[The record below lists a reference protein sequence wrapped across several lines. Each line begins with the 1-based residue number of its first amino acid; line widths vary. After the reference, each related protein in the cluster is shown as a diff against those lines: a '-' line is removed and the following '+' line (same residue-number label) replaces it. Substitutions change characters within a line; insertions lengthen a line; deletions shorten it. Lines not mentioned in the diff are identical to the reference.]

1 MATIKI
7 DSFSGIMPRVHPTLL
22 PDSCAVKA
30 HNCRLKSGKLSPV
43 REPSQVSGIRI
54 RLENGLDK
62 IANAQS
68 LYLWRRGPDRKVVE
82 FLAWPGIV
90 RVARGNIAD
99 DDRDRIF
106 VSGETGVGGPDKNH
120 PCAYISSQD
129 GTSFI
134 RHSLV
139 KEPLPAPVIMSAPPN
154 ADKANTRYTFF
165 FQTWVD
171 QFGYESGASPASHS
185 GPAESDG
192 STEYND
198 GDEITFKGEEKPE
211 GYGAVVKSRRIYKV
225 VTGLETESI
234 QFIKEREVGDSPAF
248 QQCTVKLKDED
259 AGEVMPMFQSPPED
273 LSWITYVEGSYYA
286 GFSPSR
292 RRTVMFSD
300 VNRPTSWPDAYM
312 VDVRDDIVGLAVTGN
327 TVWVMTKGYP
337 WALTGT
343 SPEAMTPSVLSSPQ
357 ACVSPRSICTMEGA
371 AFYASKDGICMLTP
385 GSLNAPVITE
395 KFFGKREWEALNPS
409 SCIMDTYDGAI
420 HAWFTLESGVRQGY
434 IFALGE
440 GLSAVTTHNE
450 QARAVWYDIEGD
462 NLYFVREV

>member
-43 REPSQVSGIRI
+43 REPSKVDNASI

-68 LYLWRRGPDRKVVE
+68 IYLWRHGENRTGE

-106 VSGETGVGGPDKNH
+106 VSGETGVGGEGKNH
-120 PCAYISSQD
+120 PCVYVSRAD
-129 GTSFI
+129 GYFL
-134 RHSLV
+134 RHTLY
-139 KEPLPAPVIMSAPPN
+139 KETLPKPEIKVAPPN

-171 QFGYESGASPASHS
+171 QFGYESGASPASHE
-185 GPAESDG
+185 GDENTDG

-198 GDEITFKGEEKPE
+198 GDEITFDAVDKPA
-211 GYGAVVKSRRIYKV
+211 GSDARYRRIYKV

-234 QFIKEREVGDSPAF
+234 QFIKEQEIAGEGF
-248 QQCTVKLKDED
+248 GECTIKLKDED
-259 AGEVMPMFQSPPED
+259 AGEVMPMLQSPPED

-300 VNRPTSWPDAYM
+300 VNKPTSWPDAYM

-434 IFALGE
+434 IFALGD

-462 NLYFVREV
+462 SLYFVRRV

>member
-1 MATIKI
+1 MPTIKT

-22 PDSCAVKA
+22 PDGCAVKA
-30 HNCRLKSGKLSPV
+30 HNCRLYSGKLSPL
-43 REPSQVSGIRI
+43 RQPLKVSGKRI

-62 IANAQS
+62 IANASS
-68 LYLWRRGPDRKVVE
+68 LYLWRRGDNIEE

-90 RVARGNIAD
+90 KVAQGNIAD
-99 DDRDRIF
+99 DALDRIF
-106 VSGETGVGGPDKNH
+106 VTGETGIGGTNLNH
-120 PCAYISSQD
+120 PCAYIASVS
-129 GTSFI
+129 GTSFT

-139 KEPLPAPVIMSAPPN
+139 KTSLAAPVIKVAPAN
-154 ADKANTRYTFF
+154 ADTANTRYTFF

-171 QFGYESGASPASHS
+171 AYGYESGASPASHE
-185 GPAESDG
+185 GDENTDG

-198 GDEITFKGEEKPE
+198 GDEITFDAVDKPA
-211 GYGAVVKSRRIYKV
+211 GSDARYRRIYKV

-234 QFIKEREVGDSPAF
+234 QFIKEQEIAGKGF
-248 QQCTVKLKDED
+248 GECTIKLKDED
-259 AGEVMPMFQSPPED
+259 AGEVMPMLQSPPED

-300 VNRPTSWPDAYM
+300 VNKPTSWPDAYM

-357 ACVSPRSICTMEGA
+357 ACASSRSICVMDGSV
-371 AFYASKDGICMLTP
+371 FYASQDGICMLSQSSGYP
-385 GSLNAPVITE
+385 LLVPVITE

-409 SCIMDTYDGAI
+409 SCIMDTYDGAL
-420 HAWFTLESGVRQGY
+420 HAWFTLDNGLRQGY
-434 IFALGE
+434 VIDLGE
-440 GLSAVTTHNE
+440 GVSAITTHDE
-450 QARAVWYDIEGD
+450 QAKAVLYDANSDG
-462 NLYFVREV
+462 LYYVRGI